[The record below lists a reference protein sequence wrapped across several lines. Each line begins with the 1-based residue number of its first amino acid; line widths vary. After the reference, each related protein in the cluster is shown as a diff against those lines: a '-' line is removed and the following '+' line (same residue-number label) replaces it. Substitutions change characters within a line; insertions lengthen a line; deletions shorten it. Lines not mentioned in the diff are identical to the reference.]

1 MLTFLRGIKL
11 RVLVA
16 VSAGTAIYA
25 FGLHYFVLP
34 NQFMEGGVT
43 GISILLNYAF
53 GLPLFIST
61 LLLNIPL
68 FVVGWRKLGGSQMF
82 MTIYGTLSL
91 TFFLWL
97 IELLMHRG
105 IIDPFRTDRDLLL
118 AGLYAGVTLG
128 AGLGLVFRFGAT
140 TGGADILARIASR
153 GRGWSMGQVILAMD
167 AVIIGLSLIF
177 IPKERVLYTLVVVFI
192 AAKVI
197 DFIQEGAY
205 AAKSF
210 SIITAQGHEMAAVI
224 TSQLDRGVTIVPA
237 IGAFSGQD
245 KQMVYCVVGRQEI
258 RRLKLIA
265 QSIDPKAFIVVG
277 EVHDVI
283 GEGFKES

>member
-11 RVLVA
+11 RLLVA

-43 GISILLNYAF
+43 GISILLNYVF
-53 GLPLFIST
+53 GLPLFVST

-68 FVVGWRKLGGSQMF
+68 FIIGWRKLGGSQMF

-97 IELLMHRG
+97 IELLMHQG

-224 TSQLDRGVTIVPA
+224 TKQLDRGVTIVPA